1 MKRVMIAILV
11 LTLLFSGC
19 AAQTPRD
26 VTPEEIVK
34 AYQDA
39 GYVVWSDMYDETL
52 DEGEIGYI
60 QANHP
65 DGDYI
70 YFTIFATEKEAQAY
84 KEEYYHPLAMGLFS
98 AIYGEPSLVRWEV
111 HGNIVAEYDQPE
123 FYEVFENLLKL
134 K

>member
-1 MKRVMIAILV
+1 MKRVMIA
-11 LTLLFSGC
+11 LLALIWLLSGC
-19 AAQTPRD
+19 TAQTPRD

-65 DGDYI
+65 DGEYI
-70 YFTIFATEKEAQAY
+70 YFAIFATEKEAQAY

-123 FYEVFENLLKL
+123 FYEVLENLLKL

>member
-1 MKRVMIAILV
+1 
-11 LTLLFSGC
+11 
-19 AAQTPRD
+19 
-26 VTPEEIVK
+26 
-34 AYQDA
+34 
-39 GYVVWSDMYDETL
+39 MYDETL

-70 YFTIFATEKEAQAY
+70 YFTIFETEKEAQAY

-123 FYEVFENLLKL
+123 FYEVFENLLKS